1 MKKLFTFLFI
11 FFCISLAF
19 SSRAQEL
26 VTTERALSVD
36 ETVQKVTNTVEEL
49 GMKIIAHINHAQAA
63 SKKNMQIP
71 PTQVLIFG
79 NLEVGTQL
87 MHDDPRSGLDLPL
100 RVLVW
105 EENGTT
111 YLSYR
116 DPAYLQETFDLENKN
131 ELIAKIQNTMQ
142 QITEE
147 STQ

>member
-1 MKKLFTFLFI
+1 
-11 FFCISLAF
+11 
-19 SSRAQEL
+19 
-26 VTTERALSVD
+26 
-36 ETVQKVTNTVEEL
+36 
-49 GMKIIAHINHAQAA
+49 
-63 SKKNMQIP
+63 
-71 PTQVLIFG
+71 
-79 NLEVGTQL
+79 

>member
-1 MKKLFTFLFI
+1 
-11 FFCISLAF
+11 
-19 SSRAQEL
+19 
-26 VTTERALSVD
+26 
-36 ETVQKVTNTVEEL
+36 
-49 GMKIIAHINHAQAA
+49 
-63 SKKNMQIP
+63 
-71 PTQVLIFG
+71 
-79 NLEVGTQL
+79 
-87 MHDDPRSGLDLPL
+87 
-100 RVLVW
+100 VLVW